1 MSVDF
6 HYLIRGNVNMGCYLT
21 EKERYLIEAWLKD
34 NIPVREI
41 AVRLNRCPATI
52 YNEINRGSVKLL
64 NYRTWKEEKSYCA
77 DVGQRKQEEAASHKG
92 VKKK

>member
-1 MSVDF
+1 MG
-6 HYLIRGNVNMGCYLT
+6 YLK

-34 NIPVREI
+34 NIPVRVI
-41 AVRLNRCPATI
+41 AARLNRCPATI

-64 NYRTWKEEKSYCA
+64 ASDLRYVKKYCA